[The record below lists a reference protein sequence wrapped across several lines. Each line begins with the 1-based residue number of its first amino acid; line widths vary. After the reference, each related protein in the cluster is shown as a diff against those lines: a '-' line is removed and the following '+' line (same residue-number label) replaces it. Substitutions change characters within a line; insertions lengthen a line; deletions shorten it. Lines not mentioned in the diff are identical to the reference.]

1 MRRIVRFFLSVPV
14 LRILILKVPV
24 LRRVYPPW
32 WKTHPIDVQ
41 YGIDTSGSVA
51 VDRISS
57 DKKLVSLI
65 CPYLG
70 SQPSIVR
77 AALSELTDCENHT
90 FIDLGCGKGRALI
103 VASEFPFRSILGV
116 ELSPTLAAIA
126 RTNIAKVASRFPFR
140 SRAMI
145 TVGNVTEF
153 PLPPGKLAVF
163 NYHAFGPEIVKQVVE
178 RLEAALLPKPFT
190 CFSSTTIRCIT
201 KFSTCRPPL
210 HGITSGQYPVMSRRS
225 VSGQAWLKRLQSGK
239 AFAEQFRRRTRE
251 CSQCCS
257 AHPNIIENLKVLLNS
272 SAHFCAVRR

>member
-14 LRILILKVPV
+14 LRILILKVPA

-51 VDRISS
+51 VDQISS

-178 RLEAALLPKPFT
+178 RLEAALAAETLHLFFVYYNPVYYEILDVSPAFT
-190 CFSSTTIRCIT
+190 RYYQRAIPCDESEIGFGPGLVETVAIW
-201 KFSTCRPPL
+201 
-210 HGITSGQYPVMSRRS
+210 QS
-225 VSGQAWLKRLQSGK
+225 VRGAIPSPHAR
-239 AFAEQFRRRTRE
+239 
-251 CSQCCS
+251 
-257 AHPNIIENLKVLLNS
+257 V
-272 SAHFCAVRR
+272 